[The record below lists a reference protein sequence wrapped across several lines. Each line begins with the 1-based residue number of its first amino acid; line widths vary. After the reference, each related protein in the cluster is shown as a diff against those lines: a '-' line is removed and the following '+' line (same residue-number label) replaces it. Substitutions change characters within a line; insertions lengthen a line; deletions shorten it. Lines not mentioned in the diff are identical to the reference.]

1 MTDIIFSTNGE
12 EYFRI
17 PPPFSHNYYVG
28 TKCPETKLEVKKMTT
43 IRTQQ
48 IVDATMEFTLR
59 PKSED
64 RKKVVACVIREV
76 ADRLCTDL
84 GELQC
89 PIEVLREIADEVDA
103 L

>member
-1 MTDIIFSTNGE
+1 
-12 EYFRI
+12 
-17 PPPFSHNYYVG
+17 
-28 TKCPETKLEVKKMTT
+28 MTT
-43 IRTQQ
+43 RAEQ
-48 IVDATMEFTLR
+48 IVNATLELTLR
-59 PKSED
+59 PQQDD
-64 RKKVVACVIREV
+64 RKKVVSCVIREV

>member
-1 MTDIIFSTNGE
+1 MTDMIFFTNGE
-12 EYFRI
+12 ESFRI
-17 PPPFSHNYYVG
+17 PFPTTHG
-28 TKCPETKLEVKKMTT
+28 TKCPETKLEVKKMT
-43 IRTQQ
+43 IRAEQ
-48 IVDATMEFTLR
+48 IVNATLELTLR
-59 PKSED
+59 PQSED

-89 PIEVLREIADEVDA
+89 PIEVLREIADEVEA

>member
-12 EYFRI
+12 ESFRI
-17 PPPFSHNYYVG
+17 PFPTTHG
-28 TKCPETKLEVKKMTT
+28 TKCPETKLEIKKMT
-43 IRTQQ
+43 IRAEQ
-48 IVDATMEFTLR
+48 IVNATLELTLR
-59 PKSED
+59 PQSED